1 MFLSRSRLF
10 EDNST
15 MNQSSSKT
23 LNSNPQNANTNPVDL
38 LAQLSN
44 NKVTGCLELS
54 YNSLEYFIYLYRGT
68 IAYATN
74 SLEPFERL
82 ERHLRRMSHEI
93 PTLKSELRNSI
104 KLQFDTEEYKFP
116 ENTVDYQ
123 AIAWLLSQKHLTK
136 EQAVALITKIIREI
150 FETFLLLP
158 ANCQHNFIQTAKILD
173 PIGVLE
179 LSSLV
184 EKCQKSL
191 KIWHSFLPQISSSYQ
206 RPYFFSK
213 PDANGEQQR
222 IAKIL
227 RGFNFR
233 QLAAILNQDELVIVK
248 KFYPLIANKTIII
261 REPQAP
267 FDLLPQLS
275 QATIAVT
282 SKTSTSSQSKS
293 SKEDIDLEN
302 ISKNNL
308 KQKQWKIVCID
319 DSPTIL
325 NEMTRFLEG
334 DDFSVFPISEPLKAL
349 MKIIRIKP
357 DIILLDVGMPNID
370 GYKLCSL
377 VRKYSAFQET
387 PIVMV
392 TGNKGLIDRAKARIA
407 GATDYMTKP
416 FTQSDLLNIVFRYLS

>member
-1 MFLSRSRLF
+1 
-10 EDNST
+10 
-15 MNQSSSKT
+15 MNQPFFQN
-23 LNSNPQNANTNPVDL
+23 LNSNSQNTDIYPINL
-38 LAQLSN
+38 LTKLST
-44 NKVTGCLELS
+44 KQVSGCLQLS
-54 YNSLEYFIYLYRGT
+54 YNSLEYFIYFHRGN

-74 SLEPFERL
+74 SIQPFERL

-93 PTLKSELRNSI
+93 TTLKSDVRNSI
-104 KLQFDTEEYKFP
+104 KLQFNLEEQQFP
-116 ENTVDYQ
+116 QNILDYQ
-123 AIAWLLSQKHLTK
+123 AISWLLSKQHLTK
-136 EQAVALITKIIREI
+136 EQAAILVTKLVREI

-158 ANCQHNFIQTAKILD
+158 ANCKYIFIQTTKITE
-173 PIGVLE
+173 PISVLE

-191 KIWHSFLPQISSSYQ
+191 KIWHSFLPQVTSSYQ

-213 PDANGEQQR
+213 TNVNKEQEK

-248 KFYPLIANKTIII
+248 KFYPLITNKTLVI
-261 REPQAP
+261 REPQSP
-267 FDLLPQLS
+267 FDLFPKLS
-275 QATIAVT
+275 QATIPII
-282 SKTSTSSQSKS
+282 SKTSTSHSSTESQ
-293 SKEDIDLEN
+293 EDLNLDN
-302 ISKNNL
+302 ISKKNI

-325 NEMTRFLEG
+325 NEITRFLSG
-334 DDFSVFPISEPLKAL
+334 DEFSVFPISESLKAL

-357 DIILLDVGMPNID
+357 DLILLDVGMPNID

-392 TGNKGLIDRAKARIA
+392 TGNKGLIDRAKARMA

-416 FTQSDLLNIVFRYLS
+416 FTQSDLLDIVFRYLS